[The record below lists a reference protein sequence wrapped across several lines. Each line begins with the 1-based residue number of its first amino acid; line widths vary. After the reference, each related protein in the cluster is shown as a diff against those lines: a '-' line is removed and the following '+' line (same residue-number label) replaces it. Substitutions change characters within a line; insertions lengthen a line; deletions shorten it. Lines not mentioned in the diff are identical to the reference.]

1 MKTIR
6 ADKIFPIDVETDF
19 QFSDIFEVE
28 EMQRLQDLFSDAH
41 GVASIITKPDGSP
54 ITRPSNFCRLCNNV
68 VRKTEKGRANCHAS
82 DAILGNSESG
92 SPVIQPC
99 LSCGL
104 FDAGAP
110 IRVGGKHIANWL
122 IGQVRNDELDEQRIL
137 RYANEIGADNND
149 FLKAWNEVPVMS
161 LTQFTKVSKL
171 LYAFANELSEKAYNN
186 LQLKIQITRHEE
198 TIALLKESEEN
209 ILYIVRYDPNA
220 IAVYD
225 MDLHYIAV
233 SERYLQDYDVRE
245 KDIIGKHHYDVF
257 PEMPQKWKDVLQ
269 RCLAGATESNDDDSF
284 ERPDGSITY
293 NRWECRPWHKVSGE
307 IGGIITYTEVTTAR
321 KKAEKALLESEIKYR
336 AFFENSMDAILLTS
350 PDGRILSANQAACNL
365 FGYSEAELINLGRS
379 GIVDLSDPRLPF
391 MISERALKQK
401 IQCELTFIRRDGT
414 HFPAEISSAIFKDS
428 EGLECTSMII
438 RDITERRKIQNEL
451 KFQAD
456 LLNKVGQSIIATDL
470 QGKVTYWNNAAE
482 IIYGWSV
489 TEAIGRDIIKLL
501 PSGQTKELTDE
512 IINELILG
520 NKWSGEF
527 MAKRKNGQNFPAQL
541 TTTSLFDLKGNM
553 TGVVGISSDITDR
566 KRAEEALCES
576 EELFRHS
583 FDYAASGIC
592 LIGRD
597 GKFMRVNNAFRE
609 MMGYDD
615 DELINL
621 TFNDITYP
629 DDYSIGLNIFKKL
642 LAGEIDHIRFEKR
655 YIRKDKRV
663 IWTHVSSSLIRD
675 VDQNS
680 QFIITHVIDISGRK
694 EIEKEMAMLACALK
708 SVNESV
714 SITDF
719 NNTILFVNES
729 LLKTYGYEQD
739 ELIGK
744 NISILT
750 SQSAAQ
756 NKVDEISLATMQGDW
771 HGEVMNKPKS
781 GADFPIF
788 LSTSTVKDKDGKPLG
803 FIWVATDITER
814 RQNEEMLLKL
824 SSAIDQTIDTIV
836 ITNYNGVIEYVN
848 HAFEDQTGFSAEEA
862 LGKTPGILKSG
873 TKDQQY
879 YRELWHT
886 ISSGKVFRSEIVNK
900 KKNGELYYIEKTIS
914 PIFDKNKNI
923 THFVGIGVDI
933 SERKMAE
940 TELIAAKNKAEE
952 SDRLKSAF
960 LANMSH
966 EIRTPMNGI
975 LGFAG
980 LLHEPHLSGEDQQEY
995 IGIIEKSGIRML
1007 NIINDIIS
1015 ISKVESGQMEVSIKA
1030 TNINEQIK
1038 FIYAF
1043 FKPETELKGIRL
1055 NVSYS
1060 LSSKESVIKT
1070 DKEKVYAI
1078 LTNLVKNAIKFTSK
1092 GIIELGYTLKS
1103 ESDSAELQF
1112 YVKDTG
1118 VGIKPEQ
1125 QQFIFERFRQGNESL
1140 NRSYEGAGLGLTISR
1155 AYAGILGG
1163 KIWVES
1169 EAEKGS
1175 TFYFTIPY
1183 NPETPKK
1190 KVAPDEKP
1198 DDADDHLVNNLKI
1211 LIAEDDETNQ
1221 KLISTII
1228 KSFGR
1233 EVLLVKTGTDAIS
1246 ACRNNPD
1253 IDLIL
1258 MDIKMPGMDGYE
1270 AVRQIR
1276 QFNSDV
1282 LIIAQTAFAL
1292 QGDREKALAAGCSD
1306 YLAKPFNKSTLTAL
1320 IRKHFEKSKGNA
1332 DKYTEL

>member
-1 MKTIR
+1 MKTILT
-6 ADKIFPIDVETDF
+6 DKNFAINTATNF

-41 GVASIITKPDGSP
+41 GVASIITNPDGSP
-54 ITRPSNFCRLCNNV
+54 ITRPSNFCRLCNNI
-68 VRKTEKGRANCHAS
+68 VRKTEKGRANCHLS
-82 DAILGNSESG
+82 DALLGNPKSDSA
-92 SPVIQPC
+92 VIQPC

-110 IRVGGKHIANWL
+110 IHVGGKHIANWL
-122 IGQVRNDELDEQRIL
+122 IGQVRNDDLDEQRIL
-137 RYANEIGADNND
+137 RYADEIGADNND
-149 FLKAWNEVPVMS
+149 FIKAWKEVPVMS
-161 LTQFTKVSKL
+161 MVQFTKIYKL

-186 LQLKIQITRHEE
+186 LQLKRQITRHEL
-198 TIALLKESEEN
+198 TIALLQESEEN
-209 ILYIVRYDPNA
+209 IRYIVRHDPNA

-225 MDLHYIAV
+225 RHLHYIAV
-233 SERYLQDYDVRE
+233 SERYLQDYGVTE
-245 KDIIGKHHYDVF
+245 ENIIGKHHYDIF
-257 PEMPQKWKDVLQ
+257 PEMPQKWKDVHQ
-269 RCLAGATESNDDDSF
+269 RCLAGATENNDDDSF
-284 ERPDGSITY
+284 ERPDGSLTY
-293 NRWECRPWHKVSGE
+293 NRWECRPWRQVNGE
-307 IGGIITYTEVTTAR
+307 IGGIITYTEVTTER

-336 AFFENSMDAILLTS
+336 AFFENSLDAILLTS
-350 PDGRILSANQAACNL
+350 PGGKIFSANPAACRM
-365 FGYSEAELINLGRS
+365 FGYSEDELISLDRS
-379 GIVDLSDPRLPF
+379 GVVSATETQLSALL
-391 MISERALKQK
+391 SERALKKK
-401 IQCELTFIRRDGT
+401 IRCELTLIRKDGT
-414 HFPAEISSAIFKDS
+414 LFPAEISSSIFKNG
-428 EGLECTSMII
+428 EGLERTSMII
-438 RDITERRKIQNEL
+438 HDITERTKIQNEL

-470 QGKVTYWNNAAE
+470 QGQVIYWNNAAE
-482 IIYGWSV
+482 KIYGWSPA
-489 TEAIGRDIIKLL
+489 EAMGQNIINLT
-501 PSGQTKELTDE
+501 PSEQTKEQAV
-512 IINELILG
+512 ELMKQLNLG

-527 MAKRKNGQNFPAQL
+527 QVKRKNGENFPAHV
-541 TTTSLFDLKGNM
+541 TNTPLFDLKGTI
-553 TGVVGISSDITDR
+553 TGIVGISSDITKR
-566 KRAEEALCES
+566 KRAEKALRES
-576 EELFRHS
+576 EERFRHS

-592 LIGRD
+592 LVGD
-597 GKFMRVNNAFRE
+597 DLKFQRVNKAFRE
-609 MMGYDD
+609 ILGYHE
-615 DELINL
+615 DELKNL
-621 TFNDITYP
+621 TFSEITYP
-629 DDYSIGLNIFKKL
+629 DDYSIGLTHFKKL
-642 LAGEIDHIRFEKR
+642 LSGETDHIEFEKR
-655 YIRKDKRV
+655 YIRKDNKV

-675 VDQNS
+675 INQNS

-694 EIEKEMAMLACALK
+694 ETEKEMAMLASALK
-708 SVNESV
+708 SVNECV

-719 NNTILFVNES
+719 DNNILFVNES
-729 LLKTYGYEQD
+729 LLKTYGYEQN

-744 NISILT
+744 NISLLT
-750 SQSAAQ
+750 SQTAAPNQ
-756 NKVDEISLATMQGDW
+756 VGDISLATTQGDW
-771 HGEVMNKPKS
+771 QGEVMSKPKY
-781 GADFPIF
+781 GPDFPIF
-788 LSTSTVKDKDGKPLG
+788 LSTSVLKDEDGKPIG
-803 FIWVATDITER
+803 FIGVATDITER

-836 ITNYNGVIEYVN
+836 ITDYNGVIEYVN
-848 HAFEDQTGFSAEEA
+848 HAFEDKTGYLAEEA
-862 LGKTPGILKSG
+862 LGKTPGILNSG
-873 TKDQQY
+873 TKDHKY

-900 KKNGELYYIEKTIS
+900 KKNGDLYYIEKTIS

-933 SERKMAE
+933 SERKRTE

-980 LLHEPHLSGEDQQEY
+980 LLRETHLSGEEQQEY
-995 IGIIEKSGIRML
+995 IGIIEKSGTRML

-1030 TNINEQIK
+1030 TNINEQIE

-1043 FKPETELKGIRL
+1043 FKPETDLKGIRL

-1060 LSSKESVIKT
+1060 LASKEAVIKT
-1070 DKEKVYAI
+1070 DKEKLYAI
-1078 LTNLVKNAIKFTSK
+1078 LTNLVKNAIKFTTS

-1103 ESDSAELQF
+1103 ESDRAVLQF

-1118 VGIKPEQ
+1118 VGINPEQ

-1140 NRSYEGAGLGLTISR
+1140 NRNYEGAGLGLTISR
-1155 AYAGILGG
+1155 AYVGILGG

-1169 EAEKGS
+1169 ESGKGS

-1183 NPETPKK
+1183 NPEEPKK
-1190 KVAPDEKP
+1190 KVTPDEKP
-1198 DDADDHLVNNLKI
+1198 ADPDDQRVNNLKI
-1211 LIAEDDETNQ
+1211 LIAEDDEINQ

-1228 KSFGR
+1228 KSFSR
-1233 EVLLVKTGTDAIS
+1233 EVLTVKTGADAIL

-1276 QFNSDV
+1276 KFNSDV

-1292 QGDREKALAAGCSD
+1292 QGDREKALAAGCHD
-1306 YLAKPFNKSTLTAL
+1306 YLAKPFSKSTLTTL
-1320 IRKHFEKSKGNA
+1320 IRKYFD
-1332 DKYTEL
+1332 DKLRITRI